1 MTISTYEFTK
11 TAEFRINENG
21 TLKGV
26 TICGPGRDQRGYW
39 AVKPELLYEGV
50 LTLDILEEALE
61 ILKLF
66 NKEGYDLMI
75 NEIIPAT
82 IAGDKIPD

>member
-26 TICGPGRDQRGYW
+26 AICGPGRDQRCYY
-39 AVKPELLYEGV
+39 AVKPALGEG
-50 LTLDILEEALE
+50 TLSLEVLEEALE

-66 NKEGYDLMI
+66 NPNGYELI
-75 NEIIPAT
+75 VNQIIPDT
-82 IAGDKIPD
+82 IKEFGE